1 MNKLLIITIT
11 ILLFVACASEDYT
24 PKPRVYP
31 RMVLPDKGY
40 KNVEGINCGFTFQQS
55 IASEVQKEKEFF
67 GKNIE
72 SNCWFDIYYPQLNGA
87 VHFTYYPITKE
98 KPLYKLVEDAYRME
112 EQHIQKASFMDHAA
126 IVRRDA
132 NVFGEITDIGGD
144 VGTPFQFYL
153 TDSTTHFLRAG
164 LTFNASA
171 NSDSLA
177 PAVQYVKEDMMTL
190 IESFQWKD

>member
-1 MNKLLIITIT
+1 MNKLLIITIIT
-11 ILLFVACASEDYT
+11 LLLVACGSEDYT

-31 RMVLPDKGY
+31 RMVLPEKGY
-40 KNVEGINCGFTFQQS
+40 KNAEGIDCDFMFQQP
-55 IASEVQKEKEFF
+55 IASEIQQEKEFF
-67 GKNIE
+67 GENIE
-72 SNCWFDIYYPQLNGA
+72 SSCWFDIYYPQLNGA
-87 VHFTYYPITKE
+87 VHFTYYPITKD
-98 KPLYKLVEDAYRME
+98 KPLYKLVEDAYKME
-112 EQHIQKASFMDHAA
+112 EQHIQKASYMDHAA

-132 NVFGEITDIGGD
+132 NVFGEITNIGGD

-177 PAVQYVKEDMMTL
+177 PAVQHVKDDMITL
-190 IESFQWKD
+190 IESFQWKE